1 MKQNRLLRSLWIVLF
16 ALAIPVMVI
25 RCSKSSSSNN
35 TTGGTTQGNTISM
48 ANMSFSVT
56 TLTVASGTTV
66 TWTNTDN
73 TTHTVTADDAGFD
86 SGDIA
91 PGATFSHKFTAAG
104 TFPYHCKYHSMMVAK
119 VIAN

>member
-1 MKQNRLLRSLWIVLF
+1 MKQNRLLKSFWILL
-16 ALAIPVMVI
+16 LAFSIPVMVI
-25 RCSKSSSSNN
+25 RCSKSSSTTN
-35 TTGGTTQGNTISM
+35 TGGNNQGNTVSM

-73 TTHTVTADDAGFD
+73 TKHTVTADDASFD

-104 TFPYHCKYHSMMVAK
+104 SFPYHCKYHSMMVAT